1 MRNAK
6 LASRALRTAALAAFV
21 VPALLVLGCGADTSG
36 LNTLTVAQVSDL
48 MASDGEAVVCDANG
62 ADTREKYGVVPGA
75 VLLSHYADYDVSEL
89 PAEKTRKVVFYCA
102 SEACSAAPKAARRAV
117 AQGYSNVY
125 VMPAGI
131 KGWVK
136 AEKPVERPSAG

>member
-1 MRNAK
+1 MRSAK
-6 LASRALRTAALAAFV
+6 NPCRALRVATLVALA
-21 VPALLVLGCGADTSG
+21 VPALLVLGCEADTSG
-36 LNTLTVAQVSDL
+36 LKTLTVAQVSDL
-48 MASDGEAVVCDANG
+48 LSSDAAAVVCDANG
-62 ADTREKYGVVPGA
+62 ADTREKYGVLPGA
-75 VLLSHYADYDVSEL
+75 VLLSHYSDYDVAEL
-89 PAEKTRKVVFYCA
+89 PDVKARKVVFYCA

-136 AEKPVERPSAG
+136 AEQPVERPPSG